1 MSIYYV
7 LFTNNFVMQS
17 IIYHKRHIYYGD
29 MKMPEKIDLKKV
41 EKQTYRFTFT
51 DGLTDMTYGSLLIII
66 AIAPILREIL
76 YPSYIIFLI
85 LPPSLIII
93 LGKIF
98 ITVPRI
104 GIVKFNQNRT
114 KSRNKIGLLIAILLP
129 ITVIMVV
136 LTFLGIYNIKVG
148 GYIVPVGAGLFALI
162 LLSLIAYI
170 MDYPHFYLYAVSIGL
185 GIPLA
190 ALIKPIFGEPL
201 HYILSFGISGSLILI
216 YGIITLIKFIKKYP
230 IPREELTN
238 VKG

>member
-1 MSIYYV
+1 M
-7 LFTNNFVMQS
+7 T
-17 IIYHKRHIYYGD
+17 
-29 MKMPEKIDLKKV
+29 EKIDLKKV
-41 EKQTYRFTFT
+41 EKQTYRFIFT
-51 DGLTDMTYGSLLIII
+51 DGLTDMTYGSLLIFV

-85 LPPSLIII
+85 LPPSLITI

-129 ITVIMVV
+129 ITVLMVV
-136 LTFLGIYNIKVG
+136 LTFLGVYNIKVG
-148 GYIVPVGAGLFALI
+148 GYIVPVGAGLFALV

-170 MDYPHFYLYAVSIGL
+170 MDYPHFYLYGISIGL

-190 ALIKPIFGEPL
+190 TLLKPIFGDPL
-201 HYILSFGISGSLILI
+201 HYIISFGISGTLILI

-230 IPREELTN
+230 TPKEEISG

>member
-148 GYIVPVGAGLFALI
+148 GYIVPVGAGLFVLI
-162 LLSLIAYI
+162 LFSIIAYI

-201 HYILSFGISGSLILI
+201 HYILSFGISGTLILI
-216 YGIITLIKFIKKYP
+216 YGIITLIKFLKNYP
-230 IPREELTN
+230 IPKERF
-238 VKG
+238 

>member
-1 MSIYYV
+1 M
-7 LFTNNFVMQS
+7 T
-17 IIYHKRHIYYGD
+17 
-29 MKMPEKIDLKKV
+29 EKIDLKKV

-51 DGLTDMTYGSLLIII
+51 DGLYDIAYGCLLIFI

-85 LPPSLIII
+85 LPASLILT
-93 LGKIF
+93 LGKRF
-98 ITVPRI
+98 ITIPRI

-114 KSRNKIGLLIAILLP
+114 KSINKIRLLIAILVP
-129 ITVIMVV
+129 ITILMVV
-136 LTFLGIYNIKVG
+136 LTFLGVYNIKVG
-148 GYIVPVGAGLFALI
+148 GYIVPVGAGVFALI

-190 ALIKPIFGEPL
+190 ELLEPIFGEPL
-201 HYILSFGISGSLILI
+201 DYLISFGISGALILI

-230 IPREELTN
+230 IPKEETSD

>member
-1 MSIYYV
+1 
-7 LFTNNFVMQS
+7 
-17 IIYHKRHIYYGD
+17 

-41 EKQTYRFTFT
+41 EKQTYEFTFT
-51 DGLTDMTYGSLLIII
+51 DGLYDMAYGSLIFFI

-85 LPPSLIII
+85 LPSPLIII
-93 LGKIF
+93 LGKKF

-104 GIVKFNQNRT
+104 GIVKFNLNRT
-114 KSRNKIGLLIAILLP
+114 KSRNKIGLLIAILVP
-129 ITVIMVV
+129 ITVLLVV
-136 LTFLGIYNIKVG
+136 LTYLGIYNIKVG
-148 GYIVPVGAGLFALI
+148 GYIVPLGAGLFTLI

-190 ALIKPIFGEPL
+190 ALLKPIFGEPI
-201 HYILSFGISGSLILI
+201 HYILSFGISGTLILI

-230 IPREELTN
+230 IHKEG
-238 VKG
+238 VKYD

>member
-1 MSIYYV
+1 M
-7 LFTNNFVMQS
+7 N
-17 IIYHKRHIYYGD
+17 
-29 MKMPEKIDLKKV
+29 EKIDLKKV
-41 EKQTYRFTFT
+41 EKQTYRFSFT
-51 DGLTDMTYGSLLIII
+51 DGIYDMAYGSLIFFI

-85 LPPSLIII
+85 LPPSLIIL
-93 LGKIF
+93 LGTRF

-104 GIVKFNQNRT
+104 GIVKFNQNRI
-114 KSRNKIGLLIAILLP
+114 KSRNKIGLLIAILFP
-129 ITVIMVV
+129 ITVVMVV
-136 LTFLGIYNIKVG
+136 LTYLGLYNIKVG
-148 GYIVPVGAGLFALI
+148 GYIVPVGAGLFVLI

-190 ALIKPIFGEPL
+190 TLLKPIFGDPL
-201 HYILSFGISGSLILI
+201 HYLISFGISGTLILL

-230 IPREELTN
+230 IPHEEISS

>member
-1 MSIYYV
+1 M
-7 LFTNNFVMQS
+7 T
-17 IIYHKRHIYYGD
+17 
-29 MKMPEKIDLKKV
+29 EKIDLKKV

-51 DGLTDMTYGSLLIII
+51 DGLYDMTYGSLLICF

-76 YPSYIIFLI
+76 YPSYIIFLTIPAPLI
-85 LPPSLIII
+85 LI

-98 ITVPRI
+98 ITIPRI

-114 KSRNKIGLLIAILLP
+114 KSIKKIGLLIAILFP
-129 ITVIMVV
+129 ITVVAVV
-136 LTFLGIYNIKVG
+136 LTFLGVHNIKVG

-162 LLSLIAYI
+162 LLSLIAYT
-170 MDYPHFYLYAVSIGL
+170 MDYPHFYLYAISIGL

-190 ALIKPIFGEPL
+190 ELLEPIFGEPL
-201 HYILSFGISGSLILI
+201 HYIISFGISGTLILL

-230 IPREELTN
+230 TPTEEIYD

>member
-1 MSIYYV
+1 M
-7 LFTNNFVMQS
+7 NE
-17 IIYHKRHIYYGD
+17 
-29 MKMPEKIDLKKV
+29 KMDLKKI

-51 DGLTDMTYGSLLIII
+51 DGLTDMVYGSLLIFI

-76 YPSYIIFLI
+76 YPSYILFLI

-129 ITVIMVV
+129 ITVVIVV
-136 LTFLGIYNIKVG
+136 LTFLGVYNIRVG
-148 GYIVPVGAGLFALI
+148 GYIVPVGGGLFALI
-162 LLSLIAYI
+162 LLSNIAYI

-190 ALIKPIFGEPL
+190 TLLKPIFGDPL
-201 HYILSFGISGSLILI
+201 HYLISFGISGTLILL

-230 IPREELTN
+230 IPKDR
-238 VKG
+238 V